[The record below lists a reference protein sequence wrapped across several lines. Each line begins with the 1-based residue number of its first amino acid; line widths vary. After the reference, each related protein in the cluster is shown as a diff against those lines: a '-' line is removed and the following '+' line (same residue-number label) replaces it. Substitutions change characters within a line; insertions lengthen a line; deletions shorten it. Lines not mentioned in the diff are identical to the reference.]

1 VTPGAGFAGEPDSNA
16 LILPQ
21 LRTAWVKDSAVDP
34 VSGEPVSPGLDAD
47 WGPGYNKSYLIPALE
62 IPAFL
67 LTLNMLDRA
76 LYGTDI
82 YGTNWNTGWDHV
94 IHGPWTLDNDP
105 FSMK

>member
-1 VTPGAGFAGEPDSNA
+1 MPIVLALVTPGAGFAGEPDSNA

-47 WGPGYNKSYLIPALE
+47 WGPGYKKSYLIPALE

-67 LTLNMLDRA
+67 L
-76 LYGTDI
+76 
-82 YGTNWNTGWDHV
+82 H
-94 IHGPWTLDNDP
+94 
-105 FSMK
+105 